1 MSLLNPKI
9 SATTISVLMNPKGSS
24 QAYIELDE
32 ESCNVTLRFEEEKA
46 RIAGYPQTWRVWDE
60 VIEGSENTYEDAE
73 HDGSI
78 DSIVDEIEA
87 MDAYVSRDTEKEIFI
102 LLKKSLE
109 KQFQDEMFKDYLTED
124 QKKEVLEKM
133 DLAIRSL

>member
-1 MSLLNPKI
+1 MSLLKPKI
-9 SATTISVLMNPKGSS
+9 TASTLSVLLDPKNSV
-24 QAYIELDE
+24 QAYVELDE
-32 ESCNVTLRFEEEKA
+32 ESCNVTLRLEDEKA
-46 RIAGYPQTWRVWDE
+46 RIAGYPQTWRTWDE

-87 MDAYVSRDTEKEIFI
+87 MDAYVSRETEKEIFM

-109 KQFQDEMFKDYLTED
+109 KQFQDEMFKDQLTAA
-124 QKKEVLEKM
+124 QKEEAIAKI